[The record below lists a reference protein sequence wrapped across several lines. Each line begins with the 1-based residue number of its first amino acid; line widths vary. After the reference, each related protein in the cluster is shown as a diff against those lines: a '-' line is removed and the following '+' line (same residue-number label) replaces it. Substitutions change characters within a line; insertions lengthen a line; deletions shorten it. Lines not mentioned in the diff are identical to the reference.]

1 MKKNLLVFF
10 IILIFFAGCSG
21 EEKNI
26 SLIKE
31 TNQDLEMLA
40 TYEEAYTALDEGDP
54 YYAAKK
60 FLEAELLFPQSDWA
74 PRSALMAAYSFYLQN
89 YYSEALSNLER
100 YLKTYPNDK
109 NTVYAHYLIG
119 MCYYEIIEG
128 EKKDTAPLLKAKE
141 KFNFILENYPNTDFA
156 LDSKFKL
163 GLIEDILAAKE
174 MYIGRHYLKKEKW
187 IAAINRFKNVVENFD
202 QTIFVEEALHR
213 LVEVN
218 YKLGLEN
225 EAKKYANVLGYNYL
239 SSEWYEK
246 SFIVFN
252 KDYEKEIV
260 KLPYKD
266 KKGVFNKFKK
276 LFEWWIKKI
285 FSLNIKKKYYL

>member
-1 MKKNLLVFF
+1 MKKNFLVFF

-119 MCYYEIIEG
+119 MCYYETIEG
-128 EKKDTAPLLKAKE
+128 EKKDTAPLLNAKE

-156 LDSKFKL
+156 LDSEFKI

-260 KLPYKD
+260 NLPNKD

-276 LFEWWIKKI
+276 LFE
-285 FSLNIKKKYYL
+285 